1 MRSLTLVTG
10 WVLDSMRMFPQK
22 QPPTGIFEVNLLF
35 GSMSDGMIH
44 CSVERVV
51 CGCLYLVRAG
61 WGCLQCLG
69 RQDLNDSSHQVS
81 YSEIPASGVFLVWKQ
96 PPGYQDSE
104 ALNFIGLIWVFKP

>member
-1 MRSLTLVTG
+1 MTG

-61 WGCLQCLG
+61 WGCLTMRWAAGSQRLVSPSQLLG
-69 RQDLNDSSHQVS
+69 DSRQRCIFSL
-81 YSEIPASGVFLVWKQ
+81 ETAARL
-96 PPGYQDSE
+96 PG
-104 ALNFIGLIWVFKP
+104 